1 LNLVRFTQLLQL
13 MVLGTSTNNLVN
25 PELSSSRLSFLQS
38 ISMYDNTLF
47 GTIPSEQKELIDLE
61 LLSLGTNMLMGHIP

>member
-1 LNLVRFTQLLQL
+1 

-47 GTIPSEQKELIDLE
+47 GTIPSELRELIDLE
-61 LLSLGTNMLMGHIP
+61 LLSLGTNTLIGHIP

>member
-47 GTIPSEQKELIDLE
+47 GTIPSELRELIDLE
-61 LLSLGTNMLMGHIP
+61 LLSLGTNTLIGHIP

>member
-1 LNLVRFTQLLQL
+1 MNLVRFTQLLQL

>member
-1 LNLVRFTQLLQL
+1 MNLVRFTQLLQL

-47 GTIPSEQKELIDLE
+47 GTIPSELRELIDLE
-61 LLSLGTNMLMGHIP
+61 LLSLGTNTLIGHIP